1 MILQFLIILIA
12 LVVLYIVFNNKKETL
27 KGKIISVAIFILILS
42 VCSKT
47 MSFERNLMKE
57 GFNVSMPSDNDI
69 ENFENKRQEKKSV
82 ELNSESYDGSNSYLD
97 NEEETFLNNN
107 NNKKKNNINNS
118 DDLDNMMKGKKVDL
132 NKLKKHNNSES
143 FDDQVQ
149 KDISGTSNMFT
160 PSINFNYNKDK
171 ELSIKFDANNATTTT
186 TPSTTTGATTTT
198 PAATQGFKNVSNRDS
213 FLNTH
218 QPKDRLKNK
227 EDFNVDGNNKLS
239 FYGDDEGNNEQDPF
253 NWMNEESINT
263 FHQKNKNYRKKE
275 NKPFNES
282 FTSDADSKFDT
293 SSNTDNKFVPGMAY
307 MPPKYWAGFVDDEK
321 VALGILNDV
330 NNYRR
335 QSRCPQPEMDIN
347 TRRLPIG
354 IMDPGTP
361 IYAFEVGADGKAP
374 KKESD
379 AQLYNIG
386 SILPKFS
393 YTEYNSGVTYTND
406 KDLTKNNYYH
416 DYKENCNPPYGLGGV
431 DRRDKEPTVDPSTTT
446 TTTSA

>member
-12 LVVLYIVFNNKKETL
+12 LVVLFIVFNNKKETS

-69 ENFENKRQEKKSV
+69 ENFENQRQEQKSV
-82 ELNSESYDGSNSYLD
+82 ELNSKSYDGTNSYLD
-97 NEEETFLNNN
+97 DEEKNILNN
-107 NNKKKNNINNS
+107 NNKKKNNSINSS
-118 DDLDNMMKGKKVDL
+118 DDLDNMMKGEEVDL
-132 NKLKKHNNSES
+132 TVLKKNNNSES

-186 TPSTTTGATTTT
+186 GATTTT
-198 PAATQGFKNVSNRDS
+198 PVVTQGFKNVN
-213 FLNTH
+213 
-218 QPKDRLKNK
+218 NK
-227 EDFNVDGNNKLS
+227 EDFNVDGNSKLS
-239 FYGDDEGNNEQDPF
+239 FYSDDEGNNEQDPF

-263 FHQKNKNYRKKE
+263 FHQTNKKYKKKE
-275 NKPFNES
+275 IPSEES
-282 FTSDADSKFDT
+282 FTNHTDGKFDS

-330 NNYRR
+330 NKFRR

-374 KKESD
+374 KKESE
-379 AQLYNIG
+379 AHLYNVG

-431 DRRDKEPTVDPSTTT
+431 DRRDKEPNVDPSK